1 MISPPETFFL
11 VNLTEKILNAKLH
24 FLCNHLISCRYS
36 LIYSIIITFI
46 FNVTI
51 AIKITY
57 YYLFVIIFF
66 LLINVLNISSC
77 FLLDCFNYFAF
88 WLFFTFVFLGL
99 SRSPC
104 ALFAKVGLLL
114 VLSLTPPTF
123 FYELRYIISSPIV
136 PRVFS
141 GIIFIFYFWC
151 LKRFIKIYILWKS
164 YLKSFEIKMLT
175 FLGKKVSKIL
185 SVRYFEKILL

>member
-51 AIKITY
+51 AIKITF

-66 LLINVLNISSC
+66 LLIKVLNISSC

-141 GIIFIFYFWC
+141 GIIFIF
-151 LKRFIKIYILWKS
+151 
-164 YLKSFEIKMLT
+164 
-175 FLGKKVSKIL
+175 
-185 SVRYFEKILL
+185 